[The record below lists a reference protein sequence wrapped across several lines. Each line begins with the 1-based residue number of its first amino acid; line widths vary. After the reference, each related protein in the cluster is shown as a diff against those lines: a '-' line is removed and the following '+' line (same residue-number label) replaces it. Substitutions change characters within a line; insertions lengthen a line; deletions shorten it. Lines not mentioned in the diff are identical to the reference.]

1 MLGASS
7 QSDEVIVVSPHATNQ
22 QFDPS
27 PQSSFFPSP
36 PPSPVSHPR
45 SQFGYN
51 PVSRKGKRSPI
62 RKTCVEKLPSPK
74 KQGTIKLVSNMKS
87 VFENG
92 FSPLKGNRADE
103 VTEVKPDRSELF
115 KSLSLPRDELNF
127 AEKATAIVNH
137 KSRATELSVR
147 TAPTF
152 PEMSVNQ
159 KAIGTQVP
167 PNPYQCG
174 HCPAHF
180 NSVCELRAHA
190 VIHVNKKP
198 FKCGYCSR
206 SFTGATTLNNHI
218 RSHVGGRLL
227 ATRKRLL
234 QGEEV

>member
-1 MLGASS
+1 M
-7 QSDEVIVVSPHATNQ
+7 
-22 QFDPS
+22 
-27 PQSSFFPSP
+27 
-36 PPSPVSHPR
+36 
-45 SQFGYN
+45 
-51 PVSRKGKRSPI
+51 
-62 RKTCVEKLPSPK
+62 
-74 KQGTIKLVSNMKS
+74 KLVSNMKS

-103 VTEVKPDRSELF
+103 VTEAKPDRSELF

-180 NSVCELRAHA
+180 NNVCELRAHA

-227 ATRKRLL
+227 ATRKRVL

>member
-1 MLGASS
+1 M
-7 QSDEVIVVSPHATNQ
+7 IVVSPHATNQ

-62 RKTCVEKLPSPK
+62 RKTCVEKLPSLK
-74 KQGTIKLVSNMKS
+74 KQGTMKLVSNMKS

-103 VTEVKPDRSELF
+103 VTKPDRSGLF

-152 PEMSVNQ
+152 P
-159 KAIGTQVP
+159 AIGTQVP

-180 NSVCELRAHA
+180 NNVCELRAML
-190 VIHVNKKP
+190 
-198 FKCGYCSR
+198 S
-206 SFTGATTLNNHI
+206 SM
-218 RSHVGGRLL
+218 S
-227 ATRKRLL
+227 TRNPSSADTAHDLSL
-234 QGEEV
+234 GQPL

>member
-1 MLGASS
+1 M
-7 QSDEVIVVSPHATNQ
+7 IVVSPHATNQ

-36 PPSPVSHPR
+36 PPSPVSHPW
-45 SQFGYN
+45 SQVGYN

-62 RKTCVEKLPSPK
+62 RKTCVEKLSSPK
-74 KQGTIKLVSNMKS
+74 KQGTMKLVSNMKS

-103 VTEVKPDRSELF
+103 VTEAKPDRSELF

-180 NSVCELRAHA
+180 NNVCELRAHA

-227 ATRKRLL
+227 ATRKRVL
-234 QGEEV
+234 QGEEVWIPS